1 MYLDRNYAGI
11 LIIWDRLFGTF
22 QGESEPVRYGLTTN
36 LATHHPVRVAFH
48 EYAAIGHD
56 LCRARGWRE
65 RMGYVFRGPGWSPD
79 PGPAAVPAGGGPD
92 SSQRTATTA
101 S

>member
-36 LATHHPVRVAFH
+36 LTTHHPVRVAFH

-56 LCRARGWRE
+56 LRQARGWRE
-65 RMGYVFRGPGWSPD
+65 RIGYVFRGPGWTPP
-79 PGPAAVPAGGGPD
+79 PGTPD
-92 SSQRTATTA
+92 SSRPTAATTT